1 MKMDIV
7 MINKMIT
14 ELLESMQLYNVGL
27 FVGQGI
33 KMEDLPNVVLSQKW
47 RFVITSQ
54 KRGDFG
60 KFFSSEQ
67 RDTDIYTE
75 LKEIKNVSFSSINLP
90 VIQLLGFEG
99 KNELDDMTA
108 DMNASD
114 IMGNIVNKLDTR
126 SKLVV
131 IGYNPTDCNELKFEI
146 FFPRLS
152 QIRGAKVFIFND
164 GINNDFTKKM
174 KELVQ
179 NRNDYWCESSL
190 SDALNSV
197 DYAGSVLS
205 EVETSS
211 PKQLFYKGNKAAY
224 IENTILLKC
233 QNFAQLLTDENV
245 NGIKPI
251 GEIEQRRYYELF
263 LDNSSVSPQWYG
275 YFPELNY
282 HLKRPFEE
290 TLLKL
295 VERSLDG
302 KDLAHDSE
310 NKRLPI
316 ILEGDPGTSKSIAL
330 AAIAYRVFKKHK
342 NPVVFIKNEEI
353 SFNNEYGREFDLLN
367 KLLSEVERVPGSDER
382 ILIIWDTAAYRNVED
397 IAGNL
402 SRLLDNLGRRFV
414 LVCTA
419 YRGASKEDV
428 NINPHSEKKSNIK
441 KAWKLELKDN
451 FSLINADEKDNSGK
465 YVYSNGRALF
475 VATNRDLS
483 EEDKKNLAKKIDKYS
498 DLSREEKKLLNERL
512 SEENDI
518 FMYYFLLRDEL
529 RERLAEG
536 LNLEQRIVGYYV
548 KNQLNMI
555 THRKKEERLLNP
567 MYQALLKVGIKL
579 GESTINAIEHNEQKK
594 IEANR
599 DFDLNS
605 FNSAIALFSKYKLT
619 SPYKLAFSM
628 LFVDSDRTADSIY
641 GDPQLFDFIITSIPW
656 LFYGTD
662 SHDKFIFRF
671 RNSREADIFL
681 KNNGIDGEKKIKI
694 LVKMLDLYVN
704 EYQEDE
710 DIKYAL
716 INLARIMGPNSEY
729 YNNEM
734 EIKEHNQ
741 ILQHLDEVISK
752 LSSIRKLS
760 NSDSFDSTL
769 AQLEIT
775 FTREYYGKLW
785 EKLQGNNADE
795 FREKR
800 VNKLNEA
807 LELAQTCIN
816 RLQDAQSIVDSIQK
830 KYIQDQINIFA
841 YEIAYCKIAIEKLVE
856 SNRKINNNDVITP
869 EYFQIY
875 PFLVRAINSNPV
887 NGFSYN
893 AMFKLFEHEYSKLS
907 SDEQKLSILS
917 EIRGYVEEA
926 RTLDIVNRGM
936 NGRDEIQENIVK
948 IEGMASEYPVD
959 IDVVEKGEKDD
970 SFVRVFNECLSKNK
984 AYAIVFVCQQELDK
998 HKLLHISGDEKGE
1011 IYSDLLSDK
1020 QLDIC
1025 QKVFDF
1031 LSKEE
1036 YKTCIEHDAFALYL
1050 KLRVAWLLFNKRP
1063 LNIGNKEAQLTYIEN
1078 ENWKVI
1084 FDICEAYINCKGE
1097 NKKPIMYLIY
1107 ALSII
1112 QTVGDYLMAYKT
1124 IASMDKKGTAS
1135 FASQARM
1142 RVPYIVC
1149 KEPGISEKYSG
1160 RLYNSDNQTSGYL
1173 EVSGIPMDMGK
1184 KRGVRVFANNI
1195 GERILPN
1202 KNRLISDLEIGIGY
1216 TGFSAYTETGRKNR
1230 GNM

>member
-1 MKMDIV
+1 MKMDIL

-33 KMEDLPNVVLSQKW
+33 KMEDLPSVVLSQKW

-54 KRGDFG
+54 KREDFG
-60 KFFSSEQ
+60 NFFSSDQ

-75 LKEIKNVSFSSINLP
+75 LKEIKNISFSSINLP

-108 DMNASD
+108 DMNAFD

-131 IGYNPTDCNELKFEI
+131 IGYNPIECNELKFNI
-146 FFPRLS
+146 FYPRLS

-179 NRNDYWCESSL
+179 NRNNYWCESSL

-197 DYAGSVLS
+197 DYTDSILS

-211 PKQLFYKGNKAAY
+211 SKQLFYKGNKAAY

-251 GEIEQRRYYELF
+251 GELEQKRYYELF

-282 HLKRPFEE
+282 YLKRPFEE

-316 ILEGDPGTSKSIAL
+316 ILEGDPGTSKSIVL

-419 YRGASKEDV
+419 YRGSSKEDV
-428 NINPHSEKKSNIK
+428 NINPHYEKKSNIK
-441 KAWKLELKDN
+441 KVWKLELKDN
-451 FSLINADEKDNSGK
+451 FLPINADEKDNNGK

-512 SEENDI
+512 SKENDI

-567 MYQALLKVGIKL
+567 MYQALLKAGIKL
-579 GESTINAIEHNEQKK
+579 EESTINAIEHNEQKK

-681 KNNGIDGEKKIKI
+681 KNNGIDGAKKIKI
-694 LVKMLDLYVN
+694 LVNMLDLYVN

-710 DIKYAL
+710 DIKYAG
-716 INLARIMGPNSEY
+716 A
-729 YNNEM
+729 
-734 EIKEHNQ
+734 
-741 ILQHLDEVISK
+741 
-752 LSSIRKLS
+752 
-760 NSDSFDSTL
+760 
-769 AQLEIT
+769 
-775 FTREYYGKLW
+775 
-785 EKLQGNNADE
+785 
-795 FREKR
+795 
-800 VNKLNEA
+800 
-807 LELAQTCIN
+807 
-816 RLQDAQSIVDSIQK
+816 
-830 KYIQDQINIFA
+830 
-841 YEIAYCKIAIEKLVE
+841 
-856 SNRKINNNDVITP
+856 
-869 EYFQIY
+869 
-875 PFLVRAINSNPV
+875 
-887 NGFSYN
+887 
-893 AMFKLFEHEYSKLS
+893 
-907 SDEQKLSILS
+907 
-917 EIRGYVEEA
+917 
-926 RTLDIVNRGM
+926 
-936 NGRDEIQENIVK
+936 
-948 IEGMASEYPVD
+948 
-959 IDVVEKGEKDD
+959 
-970 SFVRVFNECLSKNK
+970 
-984 AYAIVFVCQQELDK
+984 
-998 HKLLHISGDEKGE
+998 
-1011 IYSDLLSDK
+1011 
-1020 QLDIC
+1020 
-1025 QKVFDF
+1025 
-1031 LSKEE
+1031 
-1036 YKTCIEHDAFALYL
+1036 
-1050 KLRVAWLLFNKRP
+1050 
-1063 LNIGNKEAQLTYIEN
+1063 
-1078 ENWKVI
+1078 
-1084 FDICEAYINCKGE
+1084 
-1097 NKKPIMYLIY
+1097 
-1107 ALSII
+1107 
-1112 QTVGDYLMAYKT
+1112 
-1124 IASMDKKGTAS
+1124 
-1135 FASQARM
+1135 
-1142 RVPYIVC
+1142 
-1149 KEPGISEKYSG
+1149 
-1160 RLYNSDNQTSGYL
+1160 
-1173 EVSGIPMDMGK
+1173 
-1184 KRGVRVFANNI
+1184 
-1195 GERILPN
+1195 
-1202 KNRLISDLEIGIGY
+1202 
-1216 TGFSAYTETGRKNR
+1216 
-1230 GNM
+1230 

>member
-1 MKMDIV
+1 
-7 MINKMIT
+7 MIT

-33 KMEDLPNVVLSQKW
+33 KMEDLPDVVLSQKW

-60 KFFSSEQ
+60 KFLSSDQ

-75 LKEIKNVSFSSINLP
+75 LKEIKNISFSSINLP

-108 DMNASD
+108 DMNAFD

-131 IGYNPTDCNELKFEI
+131 IGYNPIECNELKFNI

-197 DYAGSVLS
+197 DYADSVLS

-211 PKQLFYKGNKAAY
+211 SKQLFYKGNKAAY

-282 HLKRPFEE
+282 YLKRPFEE

-316 ILEGDPGTSKSIAL
+316 ILEGDPGTSKSIVL
-330 AAIAYRVFKKHK
+330 AAVAYRIFKKHK
-342 NPVVFIKNEEI
+342 NPVVFIKNEEV

-402 SRLLDNLGRRFV
+402 SRSLDNLGRRFV

-465 YVYSNGRALF
+465 CIYSNGRALF

-512 SEENDI
+512 SKENDI

-567 MYQALLKVGIKL
+567 MYQALLKAGIKL
-579 GESTINAIEHNEQKK
+579 GESTINDIEHNEQKK

-628 LFVDSDRTADSIY
+628 LFVNSDRTVDSIY
-641 GDPQLFDFIITSIPW
+641 GDTQLFDFIITSIPW

-694 LVKMLDLYVN
+694 LVSMLNLYVN

-716 INLARIMGPNSEY
+716 INLARMMGPNSEY
-729 YNNEM
+729 YNNEI
-734 EIKEHNQ
+734 EIREHNQ
-741 ILQHLDEVISK
+741 ILQHLDDVINK
-752 LSSIRKLS
+752 LSDIRELS
-760 NSDSFDSTL
+760 NSDVFDSTL

-775 FTREYYGKLW
+775 FTREYYGKLC
-785 EKLQGNNADE
+785 EKLQSNSTDE
-795 FREKR
+795 LRKIR
-800 VNKLNEA
+800 VKKLNEA

-816 RLQDAQSIVDSIQK
+816 RLQDAQSIADSIQK
-830 KYIQDQINIFA
+830 KYIQDQINVFA

-856 SNRKINNNDVITP
+856 NNRKINNNDVITP

-907 SDEQKLSILS
+907 SDKQKLAILS

-926 RTLDIVNRGM
+926 RTLDIINRGM

-959 IDVVEKGEKDD
+959 IDVVEKGDKDN

-998 HKLLHISGDEKGE
+998 HKLLHINRYEEGE
-1011 IYSDLLSDK
+1011 IYNDILSDK
-1020 QLDIC
+1020 QLYIC
-1025 QKVFDF
+1025 KKVFDF

-1084 FDICEAYINCKGE
+1084 FEICEAYINCKGE

-1142 RVPYIVC
+1142 RVPYIIC

-1195 GERILPN
+1195 GERILPG

-1216 TGFSAYTETGRKNR
+1216 TGFSAYTENGRKNR

>member
-1 MKMDIV
+1 MNNLIV
-7 MINKMIT
+7 NQMIT

-33 KMEDLPNVVLSQKW
+33 KMEDLPDVVLSQKW

-60 KFFSSEQ
+60 KFFSSDQ

-75 LKEIKNVSFSSINLP
+75 LKEIKNISFSSINLP

-108 DMNASD
+108 DMNAFD

-131 IGYNPTDCNELKFEI
+131 IGYNPIECNELKFNI

-197 DYAGSVLS
+197 DYADSVLS

-211 PKQLFYKGNKAAY
+211 SKQLFYKGNKAAY

-251 GEIEQRRYYELF
+251 GEIEQKRYYELF

-282 HLKRPFEE
+282 YLKRPFEE

-316 ILEGDPGTSKSIAL
+316 ILEGDPGTSKSIVL
-330 AAIAYRVFKKHK
+330 AAVAYRIFKKHK
-342 NPVVFIKNEEI
+342 NPVVFIKNEEV

-402 SRLLDNLGRRFV
+402 SRSLDNLGRRFV

-465 YVYSNGRALF
+465 CVYSNGRALF

-483 EEDKKNLAKKIDKYS
+483 EEDKKNLAKKIEKYI
-498 DLSREEKKLLNERL
+498 DLSREEKKLLNESL
-512 SEENDI
+512 SKENDI
-518 FMYYFLLRDEL
+518 FMYYFLLRDKL

-548 KNQLNMI
+548 KNQLNII
-555 THRKKEERLLNP
+555 THRKKEEKLLSP
-567 MYQALLKVGIKL
+567 MYQALLKAGIEL
-579 GESTINAIEHNEQKK
+579 RESTINDIEHDELKK

-599 DFDLNS
+599 DFDLSS

-628 LFVDSDRTADSIY
+628 LFVNSDRVVDSIY
-641 GDPQLFDFIITSIPW
+641 EDTQLFDFIITSIPW

-716 INLARIMGPNSEY
+716 INLARMMGPNSEY
-729 YNNEM
+729 YNNEI

-741 ILQHLDEVISK
+741 ILQHLGEVISK

-830 KYIQDQINIFA
+830 KYIQDQINVFA

-893 AMFKLFEHEYSKLS
+893 AMFKLFEHEYLKLS

-948 IEGMASEYPVD
+948 IEGMASKYPVD
-959 IDVVEKGEKDD
+959 IDVVEKGDKDN

-998 HKLLHISGDEKGE
+998 HKLLHINVDEKGE
-1011 IYSDLLSDK
+1011 IYNDILSDK

-1112 QTVGDYLMAYKT
+1112 QTVDDYLMAYKT